1 MSHFQSIAP
10 DAQFPSAV
18 PFLDEQVSKETQ
30 VPYITRFVLAV
41 DKIVHW
47 LKWIILSSLFWS
59 DYGHGSGDMNL
70 VLRRKNKF

>member
-30 VPYITRFVLAV
+30 VPYITRLVLAV

-47 LKWIILSSLFWS
+47 LKLGIFCEVVVA
-59 DYGHGSGDMNL
+59 D
-70 VLRRKNKF
+70 